1 MVDLRVSELLCSR
14 LCHELVSPVGAINN
28 GIELIEEL
36 GDDMV
41 GEAMGLVRQSGQRA
55 AAVLALYRLAYGAA
69 GAAAASR
76 LGEIRDIAVRYLAY
90 GKCSLDWGLT
100 DEVAND
106 LPNGAAKLVLN
117 LIVLAEDALAHGGT
131 IAVALARSPA
141 AGRLT
146 VTARGKRAGLDQ
158 AARHALSA
166 EADPA
171 DLTARTVHPYVA
183 SLFARTYGL
192 PLALSDAADGSL
204 VFNLTLPTDRPA

>member
-55 AAVLALYRLAYGAA
+55 AALLALYRLAYGAA
-69 GAAAASR
+69 GASTSGH
-76 LGEIRDIAVRYLAY
+76 LSDMRDIAVRYLSY
-90 GKCSLDWGLT
+90 GKCRLDW
-100 DEVAND
+100 D
-106 LPNGAAKLVLN
+106 LPDDAAGHLPDGAVKVILN
-117 LIVLAEDALAHGGT
+117 LVVLAEDALVHGGT
-131 IAVALARSPA
+131 IAVGLARTPA
-141 AGRLT
+141 PGRLT
-146 VTARGKRAGLDQ
+146 VTARGDRVGLDE
-158 AARHALSA
+158 AARHALSP

-171 DLTARTVHPYVA
+171 GLTARTVHPFVT

-192 PLALSDAADGSL
+192 PLGMADTADGALLFSL
-204 VFNLTLPTDRPA
+204 GLPAG

>member
-55 AAVLALYRLAYGAA
+55 ASVLALYRLAYGAA
-69 GAAAASR
+69 GAAASGR
-76 LGEIRDIAVRYLAY
+76 LSEIRDIAVRYLSY
-90 GKCSLDWGLT
+90 GKCTLDWHLA
-100 DEVAND
+100 DAVAGD
-106 LPNGAAKLVLN
+106 LPEGAVKLVLN
-117 LIVLAEDALAHGGT
+117 LIVLAEDALPHGGT
-131 IAVALARSPA
+131 ITVTLARSPA
-141 AGRLT
+141 PGFLI
-146 VTARGKRAGLDQ
+146 VSARGKRVGLDE
-158 AARHALSA
+158 AGRHALSA

-192 PLALSDAADGSL
+192 PLTLGEGEGSL
-204 VFNLTLPTDRPA
+204 AFNLALPAA